1 MINKLF
7 CLLLALSPLA
17 VQAQQLSSDPAVDPT
32 MPLVR
37 QQVVSAAE
45 TEIGVPYRAGGT
57 APESGFDCSGLVR
70 YVFAKSGIDLP
81 HGTSQLLKQGEHIRY
96 EDAKVGDLMVFKF
109 SNRKHPSMHV
119 GIYLGNGWMIHAPS
133 RGGRVMKSRVDQF
146 PWPNRYLTTLRML
159 P

>member
-1 MINKLF
+1 MFNKFF
-7 CLLLALSPLA
+7 CFLLALSPLA
-17 VQAQQLSSDPAVDPT
+17 ATAQLISDANAPQL
-32 MPLVR
+32 R

-133 RGGRVMKSRVDQF
+133 RGGRVMKSRVDEF

>member
-1 MINKLF
+1 MFNKFF

-17 VQAQQLSSDPAVDPT
+17 ATAQLISDANAPQL
-32 MPLVR
+32 R

-133 RGGRVMKSRVDQF
+133 RGGRVMKSRVDEF

>member
-1 MINKLF
+1 MFNKFF

-17 VQAQQLSSDPAVDPT
+17 ATAQLISDANAPQL
-32 MPLVR
+32 R
-37 QQVVSAAE
+37 QRVVSAAE

-109 SNRKHPSMHV
+109 SNRKRPSMHV

-133 RGGRVMKSRVDQF
+133 TGGRVMKSRVDEF